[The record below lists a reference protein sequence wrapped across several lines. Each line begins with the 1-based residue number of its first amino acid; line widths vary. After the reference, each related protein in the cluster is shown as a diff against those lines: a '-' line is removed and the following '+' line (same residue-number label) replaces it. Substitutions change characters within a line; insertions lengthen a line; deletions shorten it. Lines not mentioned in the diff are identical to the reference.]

1 MESILE
7 KIIIFSRSKVGKL
20 LFNIIE
26 NLLCKTLFF
35 NKNNLY
41 NNIINYFQLFSNGKI
56 FSNFR
61 KKKYLFLDRLNNN
74 NSINSKIVNEIN
86 INSYSLLGKSNLD
99 IINEGREFFL
109 NQDYIYNS
117 HIPLDKNQSRS
128 KVKLEDFYSKEE
140 SSYGSFDIK
149 TSVNCSAL
157 LNISKTFNFKNI
169 ADHYLMSKKSYVY
182 SIKSS
187 FWILYFVDI
196 PFINLSKKS
205 R

>member
-61 KKKYLFLDRLNNN
+61 KK
-74 NSINSKIVNEIN
+74 N
-86 INSYSLLGKSNLD
+86 ICL
-99 IINEGREFFL
+99 
-109 NQDYIYNS
+109 
-117 HIPLDKNQSRS
+117 
-128 KVKLEDFYSKEE
+128 
-140 SSYGSFDIK
+140 
-149 TSVNCSAL
+149 
-157 LNISKTFNFKNI
+157 
-169 ADHYLMSKKSYVY
+169 
-182 SIKSS
+182 
-187 FWILYFVDI
+187 
-196 PFINLSKKS
+196 
-205 R
+205 